1 MGKVRSLGGE
11 CEGAPA
17 RRAVAFNRFSARSLE
32 GRGGWTKPAFCG
44 ADFQY
49 NLTTLGSIR
58 GSADFTLFRAS
69 NLFPLLDR
77 Y

>member
-1 MGKVRSLGGE
+1 MAVLLSRFT
-11 CEGAPA
+11 A
-17 RRAVAFNRFSARSLE
+17 RVVE
-32 GRGGWTKPAFCG
+32 GRSCRTKPAFCG
-44 ADFQY
+44 VDLQY
-49 NLTTLGSIR
+49 NLIAPASSR